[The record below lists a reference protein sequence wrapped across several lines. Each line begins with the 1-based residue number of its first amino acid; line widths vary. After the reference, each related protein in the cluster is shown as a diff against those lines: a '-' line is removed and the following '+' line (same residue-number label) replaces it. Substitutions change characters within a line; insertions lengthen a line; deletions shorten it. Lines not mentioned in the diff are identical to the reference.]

1 MRMKIVRG
9 RELVLVATLVLLA
22 TGAPLHATKI
32 QDAKTQETKAQ
43 ADTPAQ
49 VAAALHPV
57 EGDYT
62 ARDFR
67 FDSGQTMPDLRLHY
81 ITLGHP
87 QRDANGRVANAVLFL
102 HGTGG
107 TGRGFLHPQF
117 AGVLFGP
124 GELLDA
130 NKYFI
135 ILTDDIGHGHSSKPS
150 DGLRMKFPD
159 YDYDDMVRGE
169 RLVVT
174 EALHVDHLRLVGG
187 TSMGCMHTWIWA
199 EKYPDFMDAALP
211 LACLPMQIS
220 GRNRMIRRM
229 LMDSIRDDPAWD
241 NGDYEKEPECGVR
254 GALNLL
260 FVLVSAPLYEQKIY
274 PDQQLADEAAK
285 EFMKRELAVT
295 DANDMLYAFNSSRD
309 YDPSSQL
316 GTIKTRIMAINSAD
330 DQVNPPELNIVPEE
344 IKKVPHGEF
353 VLLPIADQTRG
364 HGTHSLPAV
373 WQQYLAKL
381 LAESAH

>member
-1 MRMKIVRG
+1 MKTARERKIYKLYALIPLFFLATATLHARAKG
-9 RELVLVATLVLLA
+9 REATTQASTLA
-22 TGAPLHATKI
+22 QI
-32 QDAKTQETKAQ
+32 
-43 ADTPAQ
+43 
-49 VAAALHPV
+49 AAALHP
-57 EGDYT
+57 EEADYT
-62 ARDFR
+62 AHDFQ
-67 FDSGQTMPDLRLHY
+67 FDSGQTMPELRLHY

-87 QRDANGRVANAVLFL
+87 HRDAGGHITNAVLFL

-107 TGRGFLHPQF
+107 AGRGFLSPNF

-135 ILTDDIGHGHSSKPS
+135 ILTDDVGHGHSSKPS

-159 YDYDDMVRGE
+159 YTYDDMVRGE
-169 RLVVT
+169 HQVVT

-187 TSMGCMHTWIWA
+187 TSMGCMHTWVWA

-211 LACLPMQIS
+211 LACLPIQIS

-241 NGDYEKEPECGVR
+241 NGNYEKEPECGAR

-274 PDQQLADEAAK
+274 PDQQRADEAAE
-285 EFMKRELAVT
+285 EFMKRELAAT

-309 YDPSSQL
+309 YDPSSEL
-316 GTIKTRIMAINSAD
+316 GDIKAWVMAINSAD
-330 DQVNPPELNIVPEE
+330 DQVNPPELDIVPKE
-344 IKKVPHGEF
+344 IKKVRHGQF
-353 VLLPIADQTRG
+353 VLLPITDQTRG

>member
-1 MRMKIVRG
+1 MRTIR
-9 RELVLVATLVLLA
+9 ANPILLICFFSL
-22 TGAPLHATKI
+22 GAPAAI
-32 QDAKTQETKAQ
+32 AAAAGAQ
-43 ADTPAQ
+43 AGKTSAAVRQRDKHI
-49 VAAALHPV
+49 AAALDPQ
-57 EGDYT
+57 EGDYM
-62 ARDFR
+62 AQGFH
-67 FDSGQTMPDLRLHY
+67 FDDGQTMANLRLHY

-87 QRDANGRVANAVLFL
+87 HADAKGRVTNAVLFL

-107 TGRGFLHPQF
+107 TGRQFLRAQF

-135 ILTDDIGHGHSSKPS
+135 ILPDDIGHGHSSKPS

-159 YDYDDMVRGE
+159 YTYDDMVRGE
-169 RLVVT
+169 HVLLT
-174 EALHVDHLRLVGG
+174 QALHVHHLRLVGG
-187 TSMGCMHTWIWA
+187 TSMGCMHTWMWA

-211 LACLPMQIS
+211 LACLPIQIS

-241 NGDYEKEPECGVR
+241 NGNYTKEPECGVR

-260 FVLVSAPLYEQKIY
+260 FVLVSCPLCEQKMY
-274 PDQQLADEAAK
+274 PTQPLADQAAE

-295 DANDMLYAFNSSRD
+295 DANDMLYQWNSSRD

-316 GTIKTRIMAINSAD
+316 GKIKAWVMAINSAD
-330 DQVNPPELNIVPEE
+330 DQVNPPELDIVPQE
-344 IKKVPHGEF
+344 IKKVRHGQF
-353 VLLPIADQTRG
+353 VLLPISNQTRG

-373 WQQYLAKL
+373 WHAYLAKL
-381 LAESAH
+381 MAESAH